1 MQVPK
6 LIRPPTDAT
15 SAEAAAAPGRSRAL
29 PDDFLREA
37 SARLG
42 ITSLVAVTLEHL
54 VLACLAKKPEDRPRN
69 AQQLAQSLATIDGM
83 TWGEEEAH
91 RWWRQDHPPQ
101 APTCDAI
108 AL

>member
-1 MQVPK
+1 MGLGLMMDDGVAAVGVLASLLLLP
-6 LIRPPTDAT
+6 IARFRRE
-15 SAEAAAAPGRSRAL
+15 AEA
-29 PDDFLREA
+29 
-37 SARLG
+37 
-42 ITSLVAVTLEHL
+42 AVTLEHL